1 MQLEQSQYQD
11 QLVRGLTHRMNNIL
25 TIFHGYVGILLEND
39 KLDQTMRDSLSK
51 IKEGATAATELMERT
66 QSLVRPSTLVWRQ
79 INLAELVPMLR
90 VVFDGFRNPRTK
102 IEIECADEVPTVW
115 ADAGRVKTAIVELVR
130 NACEALP
137 PTGGVV
143 RIEIRP
149 ETPRP
154 ANGSKG
160 GAMSQMKWICVS
172 VIDDG
177 PGIDPAIGEKIFQPF
192 FTTKKKQNATGLG
205 LNVVTGLVHQVGGL
219 IRHETQPGRTCFQIL
234 LPARSEIR

>member
-39 KLDQTMRDSLSK
+39 KLDKATRDSLSK
-51 IKEGATAATELMERT
+51 IREGATAATELMERT
-66 QSLVRPSTLVWRQ
+66 QSLVRPSALVWRQ
-79 INLAELVPMLR
+79 INLAEFVPMLR
-90 VVFDGFRNPRTK
+90 VVFDGFRDPRTK
-102 IEIECADEVPTVW
+102 IEIECADELPPVW
-115 ADAGRVKTAIVELVR
+115 ADANRVKTAIVELVR
-130 NACEALP
+130 NACEAVAP
-137 PTGGVV
+137 AGGVV

-149 ETPRP
+149 E
-154 ANGSKG
+154 NGSKG
-160 GAMSQMKWICVS
+160 GAISRMKWICVS
-172 VIDDG
+172 VIDNG
-177 PGIDPAIGEKIFQPF
+177 PGIEPEVGEKIFQPF

-205 LNVVTGLVHQVGGL
+205 LNVATGLVHQVGGL